1 VSTSAAYTHGQI
13 GDAELVNQSARF
25 ALAGLKIGGR
35 TVASG
40 KLKLTRA
47 TKS

>member
-1 VSTSAAYTHGQI
+1 MYVRTRLVFSTATKEAYDMLTAY
-13 GDAELVNQSARF
+13 DP
-25 ALAGLKIGGR
+25 GLKIGGR

-40 KLKLTRA
+40 GLKLTRA

>member
-1 VSTSAAYTHGQI
+1 MVRLFAKVSEEET
-13 GDAELVNQSARF
+13 V
-25 ALAGLKIGGR
+25 AGLKIGGR

-40 KLKLTRA
+40 ELKLTRA